1 MNAVY
6 KKYFK
11 LVALVWASCFILFL
25 LIYMIVVAP
34 QREYKKQISQQL
46 AEKKQMYGA
55 VLKINQRE
63 TQIQLNKQMEQWR
76 DKLKD
81 FVAAPEDLAGLTFD
95 IGQIANDTKVDSFS
109 VKPQGNR
116 ESQDVS
122 GSQYICENQMN
133 VSFKANFNKFAAF
146 LNAMERHQ
154 PVIFVDKFK
163 ITHADQDDSVSQVSM
178 DLSVFVKK
186 QQGS

>member
-6 KKYFK
+6 KKQFK
-11 LVALVWASCFILFL
+11 SVALVWASCFILFL

-34 QREYKKQISQQL
+34 QEGYERQIGQQL
-46 AEKKQMYGA
+46 AEKKQKYEA
-55 VLKINQRE
+55 ILKINQRE
-63 TQIQLNKQMEQWR
+63 TQIQLNEQMEQWR

-81 FVAAPEDLAGLTFD
+81 FVVTPEDLAGLTFD
-95 IGQIANDTKVDSFS
+95 IGQIANDTKLDSFS

-122 GSQYICENQMN
+122 NGQYIYENRIN
-133 VSFKANFNKFAAF
+133 VNFKANFNKFAAF
-146 LNAMERHQ
+146 LNAMERHR

-163 ITHADQDDSVSQVSM
+163 ITRADQDDSAGQVNM

-186 QQGS
+186 RPGS